1 VLLGGDAAGTGRD
14 RHGALGVPERRAVR
28 RPVTL
33 PSMGVILLVIVFV
46 VLVAALV
53 VAGIRM
59 SRGEDIYG
67 RKK

>member
-1 VLLGGDAAGTGRD
+1 
-14 RHGALGVPERRAVR
+14 
-28 RPVTL
+28 
-33 PSMGVILLVIVFV
+33 MGVILLVIVFV

-53 VAGIRM
+53 VASIRM

>member
-1 VLLGGDAAGTGRD
+1 
-14 RHGALGVPERRAVR
+14 
-28 RPVTL
+28 
-33 PSMGVILLVIVFV
+33 MGVILLVILFF

-53 VAGIRM
+53 VGGIRM

>member
-1 VLLGGDAAGTGRD
+1 
-14 RHGALGVPERRAVR
+14 
-28 RPVTL
+28 
-33 PSMGVILLVIVFV
+33 MGVILLVILFF

-53 VAGIRM
+53 VGGLRM